1 MSTPPPVVRFAPFL
15 LALFCLWAPPASAQ
29 APVVDW
35 STPFGGSGV
44 ETAFAPVQLSN
55 GHVVVVGAT
64 SSGSFLGEAS
74 LGGDDVFV
82 ACFDPAD
89 FGTSQLIWVRRIGGS
104 GRDVAYEAAV
114 DENDDV
120 WLVGFTDS
128 VDFPT
133 SSSAYQTTLAGPGD
147 AFAVHLDGGNGATQW
162 ATLIGGTGRDGAVG
176 LALEGNTTWIAG
188 YSESGDFPTSVG
200 AVQPTSGGGRDAF
213 VAGFDASVAGAA
225 SLVYSTYLGGAGDE
239 GLVPA
244 SLGGQ
249 SFEFDRLSIDVN
261 DAGVLAICG
270 STLAADFPTT
280 PSAFASTR
288 VGDREGFVSVFGPS
302 PAGAGLQWSTYFG
315 GSDEDQPF
323 EVRWLAD
330 GTLAVAGTTVSPDLP
345 TDLAAEQPF
354 FGGGGF
360 DGFVARFDPMLSGTD
375 SLLTSTYLG
384 GAADDSIVGMT
395 VLGATTVAVVGNSRG
410 QFPTSSDAWIPAY
423 PGTTAFC
430 GRVSF
435 VDLQVPA
442 TLGFSSFWSESGGS
456 VIWGVNARD
465 DRLAFCGWTG
475 DDDFPI
481 VNPYQASGVTLI
493 GAVAAT
499 ASLPVGG
506 PEFVRGDVN
515 LDGGIDIS
523 DAIAI
528 LSALFSGGLLE
539 CADAADTN
547 DDGAN
552 DIADA
557 VLLLSSL
564 FVPGSMPIS
573 APSPDCGED
582 PTPDALDCAGVT
594 GC

>member
-1 MSTPPPVVRFAPFL
+1 MSTPPLVARFALFL
-15 LALFCLWAPPASAQ
+15 LALLLVSTAFAQ
-29 APVVDW
+29 TPDVDW
-35 STPFGGSGV
+35 STPFGGTGV

-64 SSGSFLGEAS
+64 SSGSFLGAAS
-74 LGGDDVFV
+74 SGGDDVFAV
-82 ACFDPAD
+82 CFDPAD
-89 FGTSQLIWVRRIGGS
+89 VGTAQLLWVRRIGGG
-104 GRDVAYEAAV
+104 GRDVAYEVAV
-114 DENDDV
+114 DANDDV

-128 VDFPT
+128 TDFPT
-133 SSSAYQTTLAGPGD
+133 SASAYQTTLAGPGD
-147 AFAVHLDGGNGATQW
+147 AFAVHLDGGSGATLW
-162 ATLIGGTGRDGAVG
+162 STLIGGTGRDGAVG
-176 LALEGNTTWIAG
+176 LAVEGDVTWIAG
-188 YSESGDFPTSVG
+188 YSESGDFPTSAG
-200 AVQPTSGGGRDAF
+200 AVQSTSGGGRDAF
-213 VAGFDASVAGAA
+213 VAGFDSSVAGSA
-225 SLVYSTYLGGAGDE
+225 SLVYSTYLGGSGDE

-249 SFEFDRLSIDVN
+249 SFEFDRLSIDV
-261 DAGVLAICG
+261 DAAGLLAICG
-270 STLAADFPTT
+270 STLATDFPTT
-280 PSAFASTR
+280 PNAFATTLA
-288 VGDREGFVSVFGPS
+288 GDREGFVSVFDPS
-302 PAGAGLQWSTYFG
+302 PVGAGFQWSSYFG
-315 GSDEDQPF
+315 GTDEDQPF

-360 DGFVARFDPMLSGTD
+360 DGFLARFDPTLSGAD

-384 GAADDSIVGMT
+384 GPTDDSIVGMT
-395 VLGATTVAVVGNSRG
+395 VLGPTTVAVVGNSRG
-410 QFPTSSDAWIPAY
+410 SFPTSSDAWIPAY

-456 VIWGVNARD
+456 VLWGVNARS

-475 DDDFPI
+475 DDDFPV
-481 VNPYQASGVTLI
+481 VNPYQTGGVTLI

-499 ASLPVGG
+499 AALPAGG

-528 LSALFSGGLLE
+528 LSALFSGGLIG
-539 CADAADTN
+539 CSDAADTN

-573 APSPDCGED
+573 PPSPNCGED